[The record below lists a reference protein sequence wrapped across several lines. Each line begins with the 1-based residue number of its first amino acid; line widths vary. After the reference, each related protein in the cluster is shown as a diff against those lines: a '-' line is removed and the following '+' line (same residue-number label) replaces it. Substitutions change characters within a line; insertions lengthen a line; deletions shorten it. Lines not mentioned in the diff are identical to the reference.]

1 MIGGRQLSERRK
13 VLPPKNPSA
22 AKHMS
27 KGMALAQKRHFAGLG
42 KVETAILGGAK
53 PVRAA

>member
-1 MIGGRQLSERRK
+1 VGVSFPKGGRSFHQKTR
-13 VLPPKNPSA
+13 VLQ
-22 AKHMS
+22 KHMS
-27 KGMALAQKRHFAGLG
+27 KGMALVQKRHFASLG